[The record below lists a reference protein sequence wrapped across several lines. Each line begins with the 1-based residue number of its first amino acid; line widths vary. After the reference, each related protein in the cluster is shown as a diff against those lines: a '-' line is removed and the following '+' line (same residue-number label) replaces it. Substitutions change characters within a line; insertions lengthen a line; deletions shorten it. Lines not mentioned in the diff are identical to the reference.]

1 VAGATKVI
9 GNSNGPPGLNHQNA
23 HDAYPNSR
31 CRVGLT
37 AKVKILSGQVKAK
50 AAGHADKVSVMAR
63 QGGWAG
69 SRRAALRSPKA
80 SGSAG
85 VHPPWLRAD
94 FRSTSRLS
102 PRTYDG
108 ATMNDIARQLRAQ
121 IPSSTDPDRLEQM
134 AREAE
139 GRTSPLRTQCV
150 DSRGS
155 ESECPEYPEW
165 VKPDARRLRPSCAAD
180 AQEFHANE
188 GKQLRG
194 FPARLQQLSARSPEL
209 RRI

>member
-1 VAGATKVI
+1 MPIMTVSQRASTLAAGRLPLNASAPPGAT
-9 GNSNGPPGLNHQNA
+9 H
-23 HDAYPNSR
+23 H
-31 CRVGLT
+31 
-37 AKVKILSGQVKAK
+37 
-50 AAGHADKVSVMAR
+50 
-63 QGGWAG
+63 
-69 SRRAALRSPKA
+69 
-80 SGSAG
+80 
-85 VHPPWLRAD
+85 
-94 FRSTSRLS
+94 
-102 PRTYDG
+102 G

-180 AQEFHANE
+180 AQEEFHVNE
-188 GKQLRG
+188 GKQPRG